1 MSPNDALTVAEP
13 QERKSSEAR
22 AKEIEAYLR
31 EEKKKWVDLQSEPK
45 VLLLGSSD
53 SGKSTL
59 LKQLKILHGKGFEA
73 RELDMAAK
81 RIQLGMFDA
90 VLHLVDRL
98 VDFESRHIP
107 EVSDTPTY
115 VQQYH
120 DVLENCRLV
129 REVGVDVISPD
140 MTKRLL
146 EAWNEPFVR
155 EAWDKGGH
163 RLPDTTPYFFEHHER
178 VFGPDYTPSNQ
189 GNVWCID
196 GVDMLNLRVVTQSVS
211 DTAFYVRQKNL
222 HVIDVSG
229 LSHHRCGWISYFDDV
244 TSIIFVASLSCYDQ
258 TMVEE
263 DGVNRMVDSLV
274 LFEDVV
280 NHPLLKGKLFVLFLN
295 KKDLYETKV
304 KTRHIV
310 DYFPQYKGKLGSVSQ
325 GIKYFDTKFRDQNKN
340 GNKVVTHVTCCT
352 DTKVMETIINT
363 VVEAIVDCLL
373 NTIGLAKDLAG
384 QTAEDIAKYLAAEKK
399 RWQEYK
405 KDPKLLLLGSS
416 DSGKSTLLK
425 QLKILHGGGFSD
437 AEKLIYKE
445 RIIQGMFWA
454 VSHLIALLDD
464 FESLDIAKSYIDLV
478 EHCDAVKERGSLA
491 VTPRSIERLLKAWKE
506 PRIAQVWQTT
516 THYLPDSTSY
526 YFDEHQRILA
536 PGYTPSNQDIL
547 NLRTITQSVSD
558 TVFRIRKKNLHVIDV
573 SGLSHHR
580 TTWMSYFE
588 DVNSILYVAPLSAY
602 DQTMLEE
609 IGVNRMVDSIV
620 LFGDMVNHPLLKNK
634 FFILFLNK
642 KDLYE
647 KKIKNSHIVDYFPQY
662 KGAKGSVS
670 QGIKYFD
677 FKFRDQVKNKHMKE
691 NKLSTHITCC
701 TDTKIMHRIISTVL
715 TAITDE
721 ALDDVGLT

>member
-59 LKQLKILHGKGFEA
+59 LKQLKILHGKGFDA

-120 DVLENCRLV
+120 DVLENCRFV

-244 TSIIFVASLSCYDQ
+244 TSIIFVVSLSCYDQ

-310 DYFPQYKGKLGSVSQ
+310 DYFPQYKGGYSS
-325 GIKYFDTKFRDQNKN
+325 
-340 GNKVVTHVTCCT
+340 H
-352 DTKVMETIINT
+352 
-363 VVEAIVDCLL
+363 AS
-373 NTIGLAKDLAG
+373 KDLAG

-491 VTPRSIERLLKAWKE
+491 VTPRSIERLLEAWKE

-721 ALDDVGLT
+721 ALDDVGLS